1 MAHGMTASMSMFMM
15 VGGLLRIVHAGVA
28 LEPLVFECIR
38 WVAVVASA
46 STGGSEGWVVCASG
60 HGAVIAIVC
69 VAIAIAIGVA
79 IGVGIRVIAIAVLC
93 RDEVEALEVGVVFAV
108 VCGTARLQS

>member
-1 MAHGMTASMSMFMM
+1 MAHGMTASMTVM
-15 VGGLLRIVHAGVA
+15 VASVVRGGLLRVVHAGIA

-69 VAIAIAIGVA
+69 ISVAIAI
-79 IGVGIRVIAIAVLC
+79 GISIWC

>member
-1 MAHGMTASMSMFMM
+1 MAHGMTASMCMFMM
-15 VGGLLRIVHAGVA
+15 IMRGGLLRVVHAGVT

-46 STGGSEGWVVCASG
+46 STSGSEGWVVCASG
-60 HGAVIAIVC
+60 HGAVIAVVC
-69 VAIAIAIGVA
+69 ISVA
-79 IGVGIRVIAIAVLC
+79 IGIGISMSVWC
-93 RDEVEALEVGVVFAV
+93 RDEVEALQVGVVFAV

>member
-15 VGGLLRIVHAGVA
+15 IVVVRGGLLRVVHTGIA

-46 STGGSEGWVVCASG
+46 STSGGEGWVVCASG

-69 VAIAIAIGVA
+69 VA
-79 IGVGIRVIAIAVLC
+79 VGISIISVWC
-93 RDEVEALEVGVVFAV
+93 RDEVEALQVGVVFAV

>member
-1 MAHGMTASMSMFMM
+1 MAHGMTASMSMLMM
-15 VGGLLRIVHAGVA
+15 IMVVRGGLLRIVHAGVA

-46 STGGSEGWVVCASG
+46 STSGSEGWVVCASG

-69 VAIAIAIGVA
+69 VAI
-79 IGVGIRVIAIAVLC
+79 GICISIISVWC